1 MRRDRLRRIR
11 ARVAV
16 GAAASLLVFGAA
28 ATAEPPASAAAGVAA
43 GVGSGAGAG
52 AGAGTPATA
61 AVGAG
66 AVGAD
71 QVRSTALVAV
81 GQSLPLPRTA
91 ARLGAVS
98 GSAKLRLDI
107 ILRPRDPA
115 ALAAFATA
123 VSTPG
128 SPLYRHYLKR
138 GRFGSEF
145 GPTQATVHAVE
156 AELGRLGLHP
166 GPVTTNRLVIPV
178 TATAGE
184 VARAFATPI
193 DRYRLA
199 GGRIA
204 YGNAAAPL
212 LPLAIAPA
220 VEGVLGLQSIYS
232 SQPVGLVRAQG
243 HVTALGH
250 GHVVTGGPQPCSAAV
265 TAGASVGAFTADQL
279 ASAYGFGG
287 LYSAG
292 DLGAGTTVAVYE
304 LEPNLPSDIAA
315 YQSCYGT
322 SASVSYTEVDGG
334 AGVGAGSGEAA
345 LDIEDVIGLAP
356 QAHIDVYQGPNNST
370 GPYDTYNSIISGD
383 TAQVIVTSWGA
394 CESSQGNAAIVAE
407 NTLFEQAAAQGQSV
421 VAASGD
427 AGSEDCSSATLAVDD
442 PSSQPFV
449 TGVGGTSITALG
461 PPPVQ
466 KVWNDK
472 ASGGGAT
479 GGGISQV
486 WTMPSY
492 QSGAPASL
500 DVVNPN
506 SSGTP
511 CSAAAGSYCREVPD
525 VSANADPYSGYVFYY
540 KGSWGGVGGTSA
552 ASPLWAAL
560 FALADGDSACR
571 ATGAVGFANPALY
584 RIAGGPGYSE
594 AFADITVGNNDYS
607 GTNGGLFPAEPGYSM
622 ATGLGTPIAADATGN
637 GLVAQLC
644 GAAPLSVSTSALP
657 DATVA
662 TPYVDTLVASGGTK
676 PYTWSLVA
684 GGLPAGLHLSP
695 ATGVISGTP
704 TAATASSFTVQVT
717 DAASASAKVSLSIT
731 VKRPVLLVL
740 PPSTPR
746 IGVATAANQAATVRW
761 TEPAN
766 TGKVPVTSYRVLPF
780 VGAVPEV
787 SLARTVPGSAA
798 SSALIGSL
806 RDGTTYTFTV
816 TATSLAGESFPSA
829 HSNAVTPAAP
839 PAAVAITTL
848 KSGSGYFVASSDGA
862 VAAFGPA
869 PKGYSL
875 NGKTLAS
882 PVVGIAADPAT
893 SGYWLVT
900 ERGKVYSFQAP
911 SRGSLN
917 PKRLASPGVG
927 RAADPATSGYWL
939 VTERGRVYGFHAPNR
954 GSLNGKTLAS

>member
-1 MRRDRLRRIR
+1 M
-11 ARVAV
+11 AV
-16 GAAASLLVFGAA
+16 GG
-28 ATAEPPASAAAGVAA
+28 
-43 GVGSGAGAG
+43 
-52 AGAGTPATA
+52 
-61 AVGAG
+61 
-66 AVGAD
+66 
-71 QVRSTALVAV
+71 
-81 GQSLPLPRTA
+81 SLPLPRTA
-91 ARLGAVS
+91 VRLGAVS

-138 GRFGSEF
+138 GRFGSVF
-145 GPTQATVHAVE
+145 GPTRATVHAVE
-156 AELGRLGLHP
+156 ADLGRLGLHP
-166 GPVTTNRLVIPV
+166 GPVTTNRLAIPV
-178 TATAGE
+178 TATAKE
-184 VARAFATPI
+184 ITHAFGTPI
-193 DRYRLA
+193 YRYHLA
-199 GGRIA
+199 GGRVA

-212 LPLAIAPA
+212 LSRAIAPA
-220 VEGVLGLQSIYS
+220 VEGVLGLQSIYR
-232 SQPVGLVRAQG
+232 SQAVGLVRAQG
-243 HVTALGH
+243 QGHLTALSR

-265 TAGASVGAFTADQL
+265 AAGASVGAFTADQL
-279 ASAYGFGG
+279 ASAYGFAG
-287 LYSAG
+287 LYGGG
-292 DLGAGTTVAVYE
+292 DLGAGTTIAVYE
-304 LEPNLPSDIAA
+304 LEPNLESDIAA

-322 SASVSYTEVDGG
+322 NASVSYTEIDGG
-334 AGVGAGSGEAA
+334 AGPGAGSGEAA

-370 GPYDTYNSIISGD
+370 GPYDTYNAIVSADS
-383 TAQVIVTSWGA
+383 AQVIVTSWGA
-394 CESSQGNAAIVAE
+394 CEAAQGNAAIVAE

-427 AGSEDCSSATLAVDD
+427 AGSEDCGTSTLSVDD
-442 PSSQPFV
+442 PASQPFV

-466 KVWNDK
+466 TVWNDK

-500 DVVNPN
+500 DVVNAN
-506 SSGTP
+506 SSGAP
-511 CSAAAGSYCREVPD
+511 CSAPAGSYCREVPD

-540 KGSWGGVGGTSA
+540 KGAWGGVGGTSG

-560 FALADGDSACR
+560 LALADASSACR
-571 ATGAVGFANPALY
+571 ANGAVGFANPALY

-594 AFADITVGNNDYS
+594 AFDDITVGNNDYS

-622 ATGLGTPIAADATGN
+622 ATGLGTPIAADPTGN

-657 DATVA
+657 EAAVGS
-662 TPYVDTLVASGGTK
+662 PYVDALVASGGRK
-676 PYTWSLVA
+676 PYTWAIASGV
-684 GGLPAGLHLSP
+684 LPAGLHLAP

-704 TAATASSFTVQVT
+704 TATATSSFTVRVT
-717 DAASASAKVSLSIT
+717 DAAGGSAAVSLSIT
-731 VKRPVLLVL
+731 VVRPPLLVL

-746 IGVATAANQAATVRW
+746 IGTATAGNRTATVKW
-761 TEPAN
+761 SEPAN
-766 TGKVPVTSYRVLPF
+766 TGKVPVTSYTVLPF
-780 VGAVPEV
+780 VGAVPQV
-787 SLARTVPGSAA
+787 SLARTVSGASA

-829 HSNAVTPAAP
+829 HSNAVTPVAP
-839 PAAVAITTL
+839 PTAVAITTL
-848 KSGSGYFVASSDGA
+848 KSGSGYFVASSDGT
-862 VAAFGPA
+862 VAAFGPV
-869 PKGYSL
+869 PHSGSL
-875 NGKTLAS
+875 NGKHLASPVVGIAAAPATSGYWLVTERGKVYGFHAPSRGSLNGKHLASPIVGIAADPATSGYWLVTKSGTVYSFHAPSRGSVNPRTLAS
-882 PVVGIAADPAT
+882 PIVGIAADPAT

-900 ERGKVYSFQAP
+900 ESGTVYSFHAP
-911 SRGSLN
+911 SRGSL
-917 PKRLASPGVG
+917 KAKSP
-927 RAADPATSGYWL
+927 RP
-939 VTERGRVYGFHAPNR
+939 
-954 GSLNGKTLAS
+954 